1 MSRVRVAVAGGS
13 GYIGGDLVRLLLHH
27 PHVELTQVTSESN
40 QGKFLH
46 QVHPNL
52 RQQTRLKFTSLAQL
66 EPCDVLFL
74 ALPHGMAQTRLEAF
88 RGLSERIIDLSSDF
102 RLRDVQRYK
111 TWYGGKDHACP
122 EMLAKFVYGIPE
134 LHRQEIMASSLV
146 TGAGCLATTAI
157 LGLYPLARAGL
168 LSSEQPIII
177 EAKVGSSAAGN
188 SPSLASHHPERQG
201 AVRSFEPTGHR
212 HTAEVIQELSGTT
225 PLTVHFSATA
235 IEMVRGVL
243 ATSHVF
249 LPQPMSDKDI
259 WAIYR
264 DAYKNEPFMRIV
276 KERQGVYRYP
286 EPKIL
291 SGSNFCDVGFET
303 DPHSNRLVVM
313 SALDNLVK
321 GGAGNGVQ
329 AMNCMFGWEE
339 TTGLQFP
346 GLHPA

>member
-1 MSRVRVAVAGGS
+1 MNRVRVAVVGGS
-13 GYIGGDLVRLLLHH
+13 GYIGGELVRLLLQH
-27 PHVELTQVTSESN
+27 PAVELAQVTSESQ

-46 QVHPNL
+46 HVHPNL
-52 RQQTRLKFTSLAQL
+52 RQLTRLKFVSITQVEAC
-66 EPCDVLFL
+66 EVLFL
-74 ALPHGMAQTRLEAF
+74 ALPHGMAQQHLPDFQRLSA
-88 RGLSERIIDLSSDF
+88 RIIDLSSDF
-102 RLRDVQRYK
+102 RLRDAQLYK
-111 TWYGGKDHACP
+111 TWYGHDHACP
-122 EMLAKFVYGIPE
+122 ELLPSFVYGIPE
-134 LHRQEIMASSLV
+134 LHRQSIAAARLV
-146 TGAGCLATTAI
+146 TGAGCLATATV

-168 LSSEQPIII
+168 LAAAMPLVI

-188 SPSLASHHPERQG
+188 TPSLASHHPERQG

-212 HTAEVIQELSGTT
+212 HTAEVLQELSDTT

-243 ATSHVF
+243 TTAHVLLAQPTSER
-249 LPQPMSDKDI
+249 DI
-259 WAIYR
+259 WGVYR
-264 DAYKNEPFMRIV
+264 DAYRDEPFIRIV

-303 DPHSNRLVVM
+303 DPHSNRVVVM
-313 SALDNLVK
+313 CALDNLVK

-329 AMNCMFGWEE
+329 TMNCMLGLDE
-339 TTGLQFP
+339 TTGLHFP